1 MPVLADESLERA
13 RCHALRD
20 EARRC
25 RACVGLLPFEPARS
39 FRYRRWRACSRTA
52 RVIACAWIGIA
63 PETFYDANAVA
74 LLPMV
79 FCYPGRG
86 KNGDAPPRRQCAP
99 LWRDRIL
106 AHLSDLRLAIL
117 EIGRATCRERGWP
130 SVVDLGVA
138 GSLKKKKN

>member
-1 MPVLADESLERA
+1 MPVLADDSLGRA
-13 RCHALRD
+13 RFHALLD

-39 FRYRRWRACSRTA
+39 FRYQRRRACSLTA

-63 PETFYDANAVA
+63 PETFYDAKAVA
-74 LLPMV
+74 LLPMA

-86 KNGDAPPRRQCAP
+86 KNGDAPPRRECAP

-106 AHLSDLRLAIL
+106 VHLSALRLANQV
-117 EIGRATCRERGWP
+117 GP
-130 SVVDLGVA
+130 SAPGDLLGC
-138 GSLKKKKN
+138 